1 MKILLA
7 HTPHM
12 RENYYGDQALNG
24 LKQWGELV
32 THEGGEALTP
42 DELIRLSLDRGVDII
57 VADRMTTV
65 PAKIFNSLP
74 HLKAVLRCAV
84 DVRNIDIKAASQNGI
99 LVTHAKPGF
108 VESVAELT
116 IGFMVDLARGV
127 SKFSNAYHTGVAPQ
141 AFMGKQL
148 SGSTLGIVGYGAIAR
163 YLARLADG
171 MGMHVLVFDPYV
183 SVAEDYVRQVS
194 LQELLQ
200 HSDQVVSLAVATEE
214 TENLF
219 DLNAFKQMKKDAYF
233 INPSRGNLVDE
244 SALKQAL
251 LEGLIAGAALDVGR
265 ETDQMPSVELAR
277 LPTVIATPH
286 IGGLTPPAI
295 MAQALDTVEQV
306 GELLGGEI
314 PHGSLNAVDWT
325 RRI

>member
-12 RENYYGDQALNG
+12 RENYYGDQALSG
-24 LKQWGELV
+24 LKKWGELF
-32 THEGGEALTP
+32 TYEGSEALTP
-42 DELIRLSLDRGVDII
+42 DELIQLATDKGVDII

-127 SKFSNAYHTGVAPQ
+127 SKFSNAYRTGVAPQ
-141 AFMGKQL
+141 AFMGRQL

-183 SVAEDYVRQVS
+183 SVSEEYVRQVS
-194 LQELLQ
+194 FQELLQ
-200 HSDQVVSLAVATEE
+200 QSDQVVSLAVATEE

-244 SALKQAL
+244 LALKQAL

-265 ETDQMPSVELAR
+265 ETDQMPTVELAR

-295 MAQALDTVEQV
+295 MAQALDTVDQV
-306 GELLGGEI
+306 GELLRGEV
-314 PHGSLNAVDWT
+314 PHGSLNAMDWT